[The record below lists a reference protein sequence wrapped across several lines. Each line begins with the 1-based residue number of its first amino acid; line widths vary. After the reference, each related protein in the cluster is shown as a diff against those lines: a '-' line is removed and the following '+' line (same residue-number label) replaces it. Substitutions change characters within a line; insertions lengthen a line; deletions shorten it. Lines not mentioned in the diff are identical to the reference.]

1 MLRVEDTLRKNSMI
15 LRDIW
20 LPLRRLAGRAIKRGG
35 QQTKDVMADPVNV
48 LNATSLSNQVS
59 KYEIKPGYVEQE
71 SPGYFEDIPDG
82 IVYQPDVYVLAG
94 ILAQLVGAHYLVDL
108 GCGFAQKL
116 IDTSR
121 CYSLNPIGLDY
132 GANLIHC
139 RDTYPEGQWIE
150 ADFEN
155 PAHNLLGKE
164 VLERSVI
171 ICSDLIEHLRDP
183 TSLVS
188 LLREWLRFARL
199 GLISTPER
207 DVRWGDKHNGPP
219 PNPHHVREW
228 NAEELDTYLRGS
240 GLTVNFV
247 GLTRSKNTA
256 YSMWTM
262 FVLLG
267 ATKEPCTS
275 AGEQTVMTGEELQ
288 LFGK

>member
-1 MLRVEDTLRKNSMI
+1 
-15 LRDIW
+15 
-20 LPLRRLAGRAIKRGG
+20 
-35 QQTKDVMADPVNV
+35 
-48 LNATSLSNQVS
+48 
-59 KYEIKPGYVEQE
+59 
-71 SPGYFEDIPDG
+71 
-82 IVYQPDVYVLAG
+82 
-94 ILAQLVGAHYLVDL
+94 
-108 GCGFAQKL
+108 
-116 IDTSR
+116 
-121 CYSLNPIGLDY
+121 
-132 GANLIHC
+132 
-139 RDTYPEGQWIE
+139 
-150 ADFEN
+150 
-155 PAHNLLGKE
+155 
-164 VLERSVI
+164 
-171 ICSDLIEHLRDP
+171 
-183 TSLVS
+183 VS

-267 ATKEPCTS
+267 ATKEPSTS
-275 AGEQTVMTGEELQ
+275 AGEQTVVTGEELQ